1 MNHEN
6 SRKVISV
13 VIPTYKSEPNLPV
26 LIHRLTNVLS
36 VCPYEYEIVVVDD
49 NSPDNSLQ
57 VLRDICSRDP
67 RIKVISLSR
76 NFGQQVAISAGLK
89 YATGEAVIIM
99 DDDLQD
105 PPEFLPNFLEKW
117 NEGYDI
123 VYAIRKSRKENYI
136 KRLGYKIYY
145 RLMARLSYIQIP
157 KDSGDFGLIDRTIID
172 IINLMPERNRFMRGI
187 RAWVGYKQIGIECDR
202 AERFRGKPAYDFLNI
217 LKLAS
222 SGVFAFSDLPLRIS
236 SAAGFIISLI
246 AFLGMI
252 ATVIQKIMTYIFPQ
266 NPLAIWPGFSTIV
279 LSVLFLG
286 GIQLVTIGIMG
297 EYIAKIYN
305 EVKQRPLFLV
315 KETIGFDRRDSNP

>member
-1 MNHEN
+1 MNRAEPGE
-6 SRKVISV
+6 VISV
-13 VIPTYKSEPNLPV
+13 VIPTYKSEPNLPFLV
-26 LIHRLTNVLS
+26 ERLTNVLS
-36 VCPYEYEIVVVDD
+36 TCAYKYEILFVDD
-49 NSPDNSLQ
+49 NSPDHSLN
-57 VLRDICSRDP
+57 VLKDICSRDP

-76 NFGQQVAISAGLK
+76 NFGQQVAISAGLQ
-89 YATGEAVIIM
+89 YAAGDAVIIM

-117 NEGYDI
+117 NEGYDV
-123 VYAIRKSRKENYI
+123 VYAVRRSRKENFA
-136 KRLGYKIYY
+136 KRLGYKMYY

-157 KDSGDFGLIDRTIID
+157 KDSGDFGLIDRR
-172 IINLMPERNRFMRGI
+172 IINIINSMPERNRFMRGI
-187 RAWVGYKQIGIECDR
+187 RAWVGYRQIGIECDR
-202 AERFRGKPAYDFLNI
+202 AERYRGRPAYDFFDI
-217 LKLAS
+217 LKLSS
-222 SGVFAFSDLPLRIS
+222 SGVLAFSDLPLRVS
-236 SAAGFIISLI
+236 SAAGFVISLV

-252 ATVIQKIMTYIFPQ
+252 VTVIQKIMTYVFPQ

-286 GIQLVTIGIMG
+286 GIQLISIGIMG